1 MLTAIE
7 TTGTIEP
14 NGRIVIDEMFSVSA
28 PTPVRVIVLFPESEG
43 LTENEWMQAAARNE
57 TFKFLRDA
65 EEDIYTLDDGK
76 PLNQ

>member
-1 MLTAIE
+1 
-7 TTGTIEP
+7 
-14 NGRIVIDEMFSVSA
+14 
-28 PTPVRVIVLFPESEG
+28 
-43 LTENEWMQAAARNE
+43 MQAAARNE